1 MNGEETD
8 EDSIR
13 RYETAIHEGRDETL
27 EILQYR
33 KDGAPF
39 RAMLF
44 ASPIGDGQ
52 GGVINHFLSYLDITR
67 RYEAE
72 HELRALTAELEARVA
87 TRTEELEAGTVDAL
101 VGSSEASEIGEEIS
115 DLQEEVRDLT
125 QAEKTAQRR
134 KEDAEETLRRAEL
147 QFEGNLGLA
156 ADEVAALALSKVEE
170 IDAFKARLD
179 QRFAEGRMS
188 VLGAVA

>member
-1 MNGEETD
+1 MSETTGANGPI
-8 EDSIR
+8 EDF
-13 RYETAIHEGRDETL
+13 EADV
-27 EILQYR
+27 
-33 KDGAPF
+33 F
-39 RAMLF
+39 RA
-44 ASPIGDGQ
+44 
-52 GGVINHFLSYLDITR
+52 LDRYFEARIREVAGNPKRVGPAVEAYEEAR
-67 RYEAE
+67 RQLAEAE
-72 HELRALTAELEARVA
+72 EELERIRH
-87 TRTEELEAGTVDAL
+87 RTEELKAGTVDAL
-101 VGSSEASEIGEEIS
+101 VGSSEASKIGEEIS

>member
-1 MNGEETD
+1 MSETTGANGPI
-8 EDSIR
+8 EDF
-13 RYETAIHEGRDETL
+13 EADV
-27 EILQYR
+27 
-33 KDGAPF
+33 F
-39 RAMLF
+39 RA
-44 ASPIGDGQ
+44 
-52 GGVINHFLSYLDITR
+52 LDRYFEARIREVAGNPKRVGPAVEVYEEAR
-67 RYEAE
+67 RQLAQAE
-72 HELRALTAELEARVA
+72 EELERIRH
-87 TRTEELEAGTVDAL
+87 RTEELKAGTVDAV
-101 VGSSEASEIGEEIS
+101 VGSSEASELGEEIS

-156 ADEVAALALSKVEE
+156 ADEVAALALRKVEE

-179 QRFAEGRMS
+179 QHFAEGRMS

>member
-1 MNGEETD
+1 MSETTGVNGSI
-8 EDSIR
+8 EDF
-13 RYETAIHEGRDETL
+13 EAEV
-27 EILQYR
+27 
-33 KDGAPF
+33 F
-39 RAMLF
+39 RA
-44 ASPIGDGQ
+44 
-52 GGVINHFLSYLDITR
+52 LDRYFEARIREVAGNPKRVGPAVEAYEEAR
-67 RYEAE
+67 RQLAEAE
-72 HELRALTAELEARVA
+72 EELERIRH
-87 TRTEELEAGTVDAL
+87 RTEELKAGTVDAL

>member
-1 MNGEETD
+1 MSETTGANGPI
-8 EDSIR
+8 EDF
-13 RYETAIHEGRDETL
+13 EADV
-27 EILQYR
+27 
-33 KDGAPF
+33 F
-39 RAMLF
+39 RA
-44 ASPIGDGQ
+44 
-52 GGVINHFLSYLDITR
+52 LDRYFEARIREVAGNPKRVGPAVEAYEEAR
-67 RYEAE
+67 RQLAEAE
-72 HELRALTAELEARVA
+72 EELERIRH
-87 TRTEELEAGTVDAL
+87 RTEELKAGTVDAL

-188 VLGAVA
+188 VLGA